1 MDRIEFLKQRIT
13 ALEQSIHSNKKMI
26 NLWRIVKDL
35 DDETRKADIAEL
47 ERRIRIDKE
56 LLAARQA
63 ELGE

>member
-35 DDETRKADIAEL
+35 DDETKKADIAEL

>member
-26 NLWRIVKDL
+26 NLGRIVKDV
-35 DDETRKADIAEL
+35 DDETKKADIAEL
-47 ERRIRIDKE
+47 ERRIRIDKK

-63 ELGE
+63 ELGG

>member
-1 MDRIEFLKQRIT
+1 MDRIEFLKLRIT

-26 NLWRIVKDL
+26 NFSRIVKDI
-35 DDETRKADIAEL
+35 DDEMKKADIAEL

-56 LLAARQA
+56 LLAARRA

>member
-1 MDRIEFLKQRIT
+1 MDRIEFLELRIT
-13 ALEQSIHSNKKMI
+13 ALEKSIHSNKKMI
-26 NLWRIVKDL
+26 NLYRVVKDL
-35 DDETRKADIAEL
+35 DDETTKADIAEL

>member
-26 NLWRIVKDL
+26 NLCEIVNDV
-35 DDETRKADIAEL
+35 DDETQKADIAEMK
-47 ERRIRIDKE
+47 RRIKIDKE